1 MPSKYRPQIFGWFG
15 DLDKVPYSLLLHDR
29 RLIYA
34 NNNFCAFIRQ
44 DHNDQIFYSCLY
56 IVGFIFGTGA
66 VLSFI
71 WLLALVYDDPTIE
84 SFTLMVI
91 IVGFTVSCFGMYVL
105 IPELYQNLF
114 SRLGSPIIFNRK
126 TGKVYVNESYFFNF
140 KILRHPKVF
149 LQPKKRRIQE
159 YDWNDMHG
167 VIIHNFSRNALTSTV
182 LMVCEPGTHQVIDHV
197 MLDPIRAGTGSTF
210 VWEWIN
216 SFMAYYKSADIDDGE
231 YKTEEEAKFKE
242 DMIEGEGWPEWMV
255 EAFNATSLEELATI
269 KHKYN
274 IKQ

>member
-15 DLDKVPYSLLLHDR
+15 DLDKGPHSVPLHDR

-34 NNNFCAFIRQ
+34 NDNYCAFIRQ
-44 DHNDQIFYSCLY
+44 EHSDQIFYTCLY
-56 IVGFIFGTGA
+56 FVAIILGIILIVGTVMFIFGFNDSKIGDQLT
-66 VLSFI
+66 
-71 WLLALVYDDPTIE
+71 
-84 SFTLMVI
+84 
-91 IVGFTVSCFGMYVL
+91 IVGIIGFITCCFALNYA
-105 IPELYQNLF
+105 IPEFYQNAF

-140 KILRHPKVF
+140 KVLRHPKVF

-182 LMVCEPGTHQVIDHV
+182 LMVCQPGTHQVIDHV
-197 MLDPIRAGTGSTF
+197 MLDPARAGTGSTF

-216 SFMAYYKSADIDDGE
+216 SFMVNYKSANIDDGE
-231 YKTEEEAKFKE
+231 YKTDEEGKFKT
-242 DMIEGEGWPEWMV
+242 DIIEGEGWPEWMV
-255 EAFNATSLEELATI
+255 EAFNATSLEELAAI

>member
-1 MPSKYRPQIFGWFG
+1 MPSKYRPQIVGWFG
-15 DLDKVPYSLLLHDR
+15 DLDKDPYSLPLHDD

-34 NNNFCAFIRQ
+34 NDNYCAFIRQ
-44 DHNDQIFYSCLY
+44 EHSDQVFYTCLY
-56 IVGFIFGTGA
+56 FIAIILLNVTIIGCVWLA
-66 VLSFI
+66 VLHDNSKIEFVDLVVIACFI
-71 WLLALVYDDPTIE
+71 TSLFALNYA
-84 SFTLMVI
+84 
-91 IVGFTVSCFGMYVL
+91 
-105 IPELYQNLF
+105 IPEFYQNAF

-167 VIIHNFSRNALTSTV
+167 VIIHNFSRNALISTV

-197 MLDPIRAGTGSTF
+197 MLDPAQPGAGSF
-210 VWEWIN
+210 HVWCWIN
-216 SFMAYYKSADIDDGE
+216 SFMVNYNSADIDDGE
-231 YKTEEEAKFKE
+231 YKTDEEAKFKE
-242 DMIEGEGWPEWMV
+242 DMIEGERWPEWMV
-255 EAFNATSLEELATI
+255 EAFNATSLEELAAI

>member
-15 DLDKVPYSLLLHDR
+15 DLDKGPYSLPLHDD

-34 NNNFCAFIRQ
+34 NNNYCAFIRKER
-44 DHNDQIFYSCLY
+44 NDQIFYTCINFILIILLNGMIIGCLWL
-56 IVGFIFGTGA
+56 A
-66 VLSFI
+66 VLHDNSKIEFVDLVVIACFI
-71 WLLALVYDDPTIE
+71 T
-84 SFTLMVI
+84 
-91 IVGFTVSCFGMYVL
+91 SCFALNYA
-105 IPELYQNLF
+105 IPEFYQNAF
-114 SRLGSPIIFNRK
+114 SRRGSPIIFNRK

-182 LMVCEPGTHQVIDHV
+182 LMVCQPGTNQVIDHV
-197 MLDPIRAGTGSTF
+197 MLDPARAGTGSTF

-216 SFMAYYKSADIDDGE
+216 SFMVYYKSANIDDGE
-231 YKTEEEAKFKE
+231 YKTDEEAKFKE

>member
-15 DLDKVPYSLLLHDR
+15 DLDKGPYSLPLHDD

-34 NNNFCAFIRQ
+34 NDNYCAFIRQ
-44 DHNDQIFYSCLY
+44 EHNDQIFYTCLY
-56 IVGFIFGTGA
+56 FIAIILLNVTIIGCVWLA
-66 VLSFI
+66 VLHDNSKIEFVDLVVIACFI
-71 WLLALVYDDPTIE
+71 TSLFALNYA
-84 SFTLMVI
+84 
-91 IVGFTVSCFGMYVL
+91 
-105 IPELYQNLF
+105 IPEFYQNAF

-182 LMVCEPGTHQVIDHV
+182 LMVCQPGTHQVIDHV
-197 MLDPIRAGTGSTF
+197 MLDPARPATGRMF
-210 VWEWIN
+210 VWGWIN
-216 SFMAYYKSADIDDGE
+216 SFMVNYESADIDDGE
-231 YKTEEEAKFKE
+231 YKTDEEAKFKQ
-242 DMIEGEGWPEWMV
+242 DIIEGEGWPEWMV
-255 EAFNATSLEELATI
+255 EAFNATSLEELAAI
-269 KHKYN
+269 KQKYN
-274 IKQ
+274 IKP

>member
-15 DLDKVPYSLLLHDR
+15 DLDKGPHSVPLHDR

-34 NNNFCAFIRQ
+34 NDNYCAFIRQ
-44 DHNDQIFYSCLY
+44 DHNDQLFYTCLY
-56 IVGFIFGTGA
+56 FISIILANGIIIGCLWLA
-66 VLSFI
+66 VLHDNSKIEFVD
-71 WLLALVYDDPTIE
+71 LV
-84 SFTLMVI
+84 VI
-91 IVGFTVSCFGMYVL
+91 VCFVTCCFGLYL
-105 IPELYQNLF
+105 AIPEFYQNAF

-140 KILRHPKVF
+140 KVLRHPKVF

-182 LMVCEPGTHQVIDHV
+182 LMVCQPGTHQVIDHV
-197 MLDPIRAGTGSTF
+197 MLDPARAATGRMF
-210 VWEWIN
+210 VWGWIN
-216 SFMAYYKSADIDDGE
+216 SFMVNYKSANIDDGE
-231 YKTEEEAKFKE
+231 YKTDEEGKFKT
-242 DMIEGEGWPEWMV
+242 DIIEGEGWPEWMV
-255 EAFNATSLEELATI
+255 EAFNATSLEELAAI

-274 IKQ
+274 IKP

>member
-1 MPSKYRPQIFGWFG
+1 MPSKYRPQILGWFG
-15 DLDKVPYSLLLHDR
+15 DLDKGPHSLPLHDD

-34 NNNFCAFIRQ
+34 NDNYCAFIRQ
-44 DHNDQIFYSCLY
+44 EHSDQIFYTCIYFIAIILLIGTIIGCLWL
-56 IVGFIFGTGA
+56 A
-66 VLSFI
+66 VLHYNSKIEFVDLVVI
-71 WLLALVYDDPTIE
+71 ACFFTSLFALNYA
-84 SFTLMVI
+84 
-91 IVGFTVSCFGMYVL
+91 
-105 IPELYQNLF
+105 IPEFYQNAF

-182 LMVCEPGTHQVIDHV
+182 LMVCQPGTHQVIDHV
-197 MLDPIRAGTGSTF
+197 MLDPAQPGAGSF
-210 VWEWIN
+210 HVWCWIN
-216 SFMAYYKSADIDDGE
+216 SFMVNYESADIDDGE
-231 YKTEEEAKFKE
+231 YKTDEEAKFKQ

-255 EAFNATSLEELATI
+255 EAFNATSLEELAAI
-269 KHKYN
+269 KQKYN
-274 IKQ
+274 IKP

>member
-1 MPSKYRPQIFGWFG
+1 MPSKYRPQIVGWFG
-15 DLDKVPYSLLLHDR
+15 DLDKGPYSLPLHDD

-34 NNNFCAFIRQ
+34 NDNYCAFIRQ
-44 DHNDQIFYSCLY
+44 EHSDQIFYTCLY
-56 IVGFIFGTGA
+56 FVAIILGIILIVGTVMFIFGFNDSEIGDQLT
-66 VLSFI
+66 
-71 WLLALVYDDPTIE
+71 
-84 SFTLMVI
+84 
-91 IVGFTVSCFGMYVL
+91 IVGIIGFITCCFALNYA
-105 IPELYQNLF
+105 IPEFYQNAF
-114 SRLGSPIIFNRK
+114 SRLGNLIIFNRK

-140 KILRHPKVF
+140 KVLRHPKVF

-182 LMVCEPGTHQVIDHV
+182 LMVCQPGTNQVIDHV
-197 MLDPIRAGTGSTF
+197 MLDPARAATGRMF
-210 VWEWIN
+210 VWGWIN
-216 SFMAYYKSADIDDGE
+216 SFMVNYESADIDDGE
-231 YKTEEEAKFKE
+231 YKTDEEAKFKQ

-255 EAFNATSLEELATI
+255 EAFNATSLEELAAI